1 MTTPPSPSAD
11 KRLGIAWLVSG
22 LWLLGFLAMA
32 GAALASREEG
42 IAAGL
47 MRAALMAGVG
57 AGLCLLLW
65 RGISTTRW
73 ALPIRVSLLTV
84 GVVAAVAAHTAID
97 LGSAALFR
105 TVAGD
110 HDPVVKIVYDTPW
123 RGFVMRLIIASNM
136 LLYAGLYAFFAM
148 AAVALRSAS
157 EARDRDQ
164 LLAEARI
171 ATAGARLAALR
182 HQLSPHFVFN
192 ALNALASLVETG
204 RTAEAGQLIERL
216 SDFLRSSLSGEDA
229 AFVTLDEELASL
241 QAYLDIETVRF
252 GDRLHVRYDCPPEL
266 RQAQVPSFLL
276 QPLVENA
283 IKHAVGPA
291 LQPVTIRLSAQTDG
305 KDLVLSVDDDGPGE
319 GAEPAVKPRG
329 AGVGLRNTRE
339 RLALVYGSRG
349 TLDAA
354 RHGDGFLAT
363 ARLPLTLAE
372 ARGTL

>member
-1 MTTPPSPSAD
+1 
-11 KRLGIAWLVSG
+11 
-22 LWLLGFLAMA
+22 MA
-32 GAALASREEG
+32 GAALASREEE

-65 RGISTTRW
+65 RGIVTTRW
-73 ALPIRVSLLTV
+73 ALPIRVCLLTV
-84 GVVAAVAAHTAID
+84 GVVGAVAAHTAID
-97 LGSAALFR
+97 LGSGALLR
-105 TVAGD
+105 AVAGD
-110 HDPVVKIVYDTPW
+110 HEPVVKIVSDTPW
-123 RGFVMRLIIASNM
+123 RGFIMRLIIASDM

-157 EARDRDQ
+157 EARDRDR

-229 AFVTLDEELASL
+229 SFVTLDEELASL

-291 LQPVTIRLSAQTDG
+291 LRPVTIRLSAQTDG